1 MAWAGSW
8 RRSASSRFLICFSR
22 RSECTDMRTA
32 LFGRHLVTSLVMLA
46 VVTVALGFGCP
57 LVVTG
62 LSQLFFRNQANGS
75 LLYRDGQL
83 TGSALLGQ
91 EFTDSTGNP
100 LPRYFQP
107 RPSAAGAGYDGSS
120 SGASNLGPSN
130 PLLIGFVPGVNT
142 IGLDG
147 RPSPTNP
154 FATKADPACVPTSP
168 TGIPVIS
175 PSPGQRYAK
184 AAGGQYVCDPN
195 TIPERALAYRQL
207 NEMAANAPV
216 PVDAVTASGSGLD
229 PDISV
234 QNALDQ
240 APRVARARHVPLQQV
255 IALVHRYTQ
264 GREWGFLGEPTV
276 NVLQINPALDG
287 QS

>member
-1 MAWAGSW
+1 M
-8 RRSASSRFLICFSR
+8 RS
-22 RSECTDMRTA
+22 A
-32 LFGRHLVTSLVMLA
+32 LFGRHLVTSLVMLLA
-46 VVTVALGFGCP
+46 VTVVLGFGYP

-62 LSQLFFRNQANGS
+62 LSQLFFKDKANGS
-75 LLYRDGQL
+75 LVYRDGKL
-83 TGSALLGQ
+83 VGSSLLGQ
-91 EFTDSTGNP
+91 EFTDSKGNP
-100 LPRYFQP
+100 LPQYFQP

-130 PLLIGFVPGVNT
+130 PLLIGFVPGLNT
-142 IGLDG
+142 TGLDG
-147 RPSPTNP
+147 RPSATNP
-154 FATKADPACVPTSP
+154 FATETDPACVPTSP
-168 TGIPVIS
+168 KGIPVIS
-175 PSPGQRYAK
+175 PSPGQTYAK

-207 NEMAANAPV
+207 NGMVANAPV

-240 APRVARARHVPLQQV
+240 APHVARARNLPASEV
-255 IALVHRYTQ
+255 ISLVHQHTQ

-276 NVLQINPALDG
+276 NVLELNLALAG
-287 QS
+287 RT